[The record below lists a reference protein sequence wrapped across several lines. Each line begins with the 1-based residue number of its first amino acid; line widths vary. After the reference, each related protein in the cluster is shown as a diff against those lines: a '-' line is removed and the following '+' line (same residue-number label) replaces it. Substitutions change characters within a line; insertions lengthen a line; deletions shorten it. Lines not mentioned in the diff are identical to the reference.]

1 MGLIC
6 KIPMLMTI
14 TTQIPVNES
23 VRNPYTVDVR
33 PHQQL
38 PNCGRSLSQSR
49 DRPLEY
55 GLRCPSAQ
63 SLKCQV
69 GIVKK
74 D

>member
-1 MGLIC
+1 
-6 KIPMLMTI
+6 MLMTI

-23 VRNPYTVDVR
+23 VFTLEDTYTVDVHS
-33 PHQQL
+33 PID
-38 PNCGRSLSQSR
+38 CGRSLSQSR

-55 GLRCPSAQ
+55 GLCCPSAQ

>member
-1 MGLIC
+1 
-6 KIPMLMTI
+6 MLMTI

-23 VRNPYTVDVR
+23 VFTLEDAYTVDVH

-38 PNCGRSLSQSR
+38 PNCGRRLSQSR

-55 GLRCPSAQ
+55 GLCCPGAQ